1 VGKEGMT
8 EGKIR
13 VLIVDDSSVVRKV
26 LAEIL
31 SADAALEVVGA
42 AANGKLALD
51 AVARLNPDVVTLDV
65 EMPEMDGI
73 ETVKRL
79 RKTHNRLPIIMFSSF
94 TDRGSLATV
103 RALANGANDYV
114 FKPSNSAQSRDV
126 IRDQLLR
133 KIKLLVNRGCEDDV
147 TATRVK
153 KSSGPNEVPIQRID
167 VVAIG
172 TSTGGPSALAQVIPR
187 LPKSFAAP
195 ILIVQHM
202 PKMFTRLL
210 AERLHER
217 SPLEVVEA
225 QNGEEVYAGKVYI
238 APGDYHM
245 EVRRVDGKVT
255 THLQQGPPEH
265 SCRPAM
271 DVLLRSVVDVY
282 GSYALGVILT
292 GMGQDGFKG
301 CELLRQAGGIVLA
314 QDQESSVVWGMPGYV
329 AQAGLA
335 EAVVPINGVAGEII
349 KRVRVPLGASPGE
362 VS

>member
-1 VGKEGMT
+1 MKET
-8 EGKIR
+8 KIR
-13 VLIVDDSSVVRKV
+13 VLIVDDSAVVRRV

-31 SADAALEVVGA
+31 SADPALDVVGT
-42 AANGKLALD
+42 AANGKLALE
-51 AVARLNPDVVTLDV
+51 AVARLQPDVVTLDV

-73 ETVKRL
+73 ETVKHL
-79 RKTHNRLPIIMFSSF
+79 RKTHSRLPIIMFSAF
-94 TDRGSLATV
+94 TERGSSAAV
-103 RALANGANDYV
+103 RALANGASDYV
-114 FKPSNSAQSRDV
+114 FKPSDSAQSRDV
-126 IRDQLLR
+126 IRDQLLS
-133 KIKLLVNRGCEDDV
+133 KIKLLVNRGREGDLAV
-147 TATRVK
+147 VGNKHPEAQESPV
-153 KSSGPNEVPIQRID
+153 QRLD

-172 TSTGGPSALAQVIPR
+172 TSTGGPTALAQVIPR

-225 QNGEEVYAGKVYI
+225 QDGEEVLAGKVYI
-238 APGDYHM
+238 APGDYHL
-245 EVRRVDGKVT
+245 EVRRAGAKVLT
-255 THLQQGPPEH
+255 RLQQGPHEH

-282 GSYALGVILT
+282 GSRALGVILT

-301 CELLRQAGGIVLA
+301 CELLRKAGGIVLA
-314 QDQESSVVWGMPGYV
+314 QDEESSVVWGMPGYV

-335 EAVVPINGVAGEII
+335 EAIVPINGVAGEIL
-349 KRVRVPLGASPGE
+349 KRVRVPVAVP
-362 VS
+362 

>member
-1 VGKEGMT
+1 MSQE
-8 EGKIR
+8 KIR

-31 SADAALEVVGA
+31 SADPALEVVGT

-51 AVARLNPDVVTLDV
+51 AVTRLEPDVVTLDV

-79 RKTHNRLPIIMFSSF
+79 RKTHNRLPIIMFSAF
-94 TDRGSLATV
+94 TDRGSSATV
-103 RALANGANDYV
+103 RALANGASDYV
-114 FKPSNSAQSRDV
+114 LKPANSGHSRDV
-126 IRDQLLR
+126 IRDQLVS
-133 KIKLLVNRGCEDDV
+133 KIKLLVNRGRDGDV
-147 TATRVK
+147 RARPGVRAELT
-153 KSSGPNEVPIQRID
+153 EIPIHRID
-167 VVAIG
+167 AVAIG

-225 QNGEEVYAGKVYI
+225 QDCEEVVAGKVYI
-238 APGDYHM
+238 APGDYHL
-245 EVRRVDGKVT
+245 EVRRVGGKVV
-255 THLQQGPPEH
+255 THLQQGPSEH

-282 GSYALGVILT
+282 GSRALGVILT

-301 CELLRQAGGIVLA
+301 CELLRKAGGIVLA

-335 EAVVPINGVAGEII
+335 EAVVPINGVAGEIL
-349 KRVRVPLGASPGE
+349 KRVRAPLGVSNEE

>member
-1 VGKEGMT
+1 MT
-8 EGKIR
+8 DGKIR

-31 SADAALEVVGA
+31 SADPALEVVGS
-42 AANGKLALD
+42 AANGRLALD
-51 AVARLNPDVVTLDV
+51 AVARLNPDIVTLDV

-79 RKTHNRLPIIMFSSF
+79 RKTHSKLPIIMFSAF
-94 TDRGSLATV
+94 TDRGSSATI
-103 RALANGANDYV
+103 RALANGASDYV
-114 FKPSNSAQSRDV
+114 FKPANSTQSRVV
-126 IRDQLLR
+126 IRDQLLS
-133 KIKLLVNRGCEDDV
+133 KIKLLVNRGREGDLTIPAGQNTEDQGI
-147 TATRVK
+147 
-153 KSSGPNEVPIQRID
+153 SIQKID

-172 TSTGGPSALAQVIPR
+172 TSTGGPTALAQVIPR

-225 QNGEEVYAGKVYI
+225 QDGEEVRAGKVYI
-238 APGDYHM
+238 APGDYHL
-245 EVRRVDGKVT
+245 EVCRAGAKILARL
-255 THLQQGPPEH
+255 HQGPHEH

-271 DVLLRSVVDVY
+271 DVLLRSVVNVY
-282 GSYALGVILT
+282 GSRALGVILT

-301 CELLRQAGGIVLA
+301 CELLRKVGGLVLA
-314 QDQESSVVWGMPGYV
+314 QDEESSVVWGMPGYV

-335 EAVVPINGVAGEII
+335 EAVVPISGVAGEIL
-349 KRVRVPLGASPGE
+349 KRVRLPTGVPGGDIP
-362 VS
+362 

>member
-1 VGKEGMT
+1 MR

-31 SADAALEVVGA
+31 SADSDLEVVGT

-51 AVARLNPDVVTLDV
+51 AVDRLKPDVVTLDV

-79 RKTHNRLPIIMFSSF
+79 RKSHNSLPIIMFSAF
-94 TDRGSLATV
+94 TDRGSAATV
-103 RALANGANDYV
+103 RALANGATDYV
-114 FKPSNSAQSRDV
+114 FKPANSGQSRQV
-126 IRDQLLR
+126 IRDHLVS
-133 KIKLLVNRGCEDDV
+133 KIKLFVNRGREDDGVV
-147 TATRVK
+147 TSA
-153 KSSGPNEVPIQRID
+153 KSGLEPQAFTHRID
-167 VVAIG
+167 AVAIG
-172 TSTGGPSALAQVIPR
+172 TSTGGPSALVQIIPH

-195 ILIVQHM
+195 VLIVQHM

-217 SPLEVVEA
+217 SPLKVTEA
-225 QNGEEVYAGKVYI
+225 QDGEEVRAGKVYI

-245 EVRRVDGKVT
+245 EVRRAGGRVLIQ
-255 THLQQGPPEH
+255 LQQGPHEH

-282 GSYALGVILT
+282 GSHALGVILT
-292 GMGQDGFKG
+292 GMGQDGLKG
-301 CELLRQAGGIVLA
+301 CELLRKAGGIVLA
-314 QDQESSVVWGMPGYV
+314 QDEESSVVWGMPGNV

-335 EAVVPINGVAGEII
+335 EAVVPINGVAGEIL
-349 KRVRVPLGASPGE
+349 KRV
-362 VS
+362 

>member
-1 VGKEGMT
+1 MKET
-8 EGKIR
+8 KIR
-13 VLIVDDSSVVRKV
+13 VLIVDDSSVIRKV

-31 SADAALEVVGA
+31 SADPALDVVGT

-51 AVARLNPDVVTLDV
+51 AVARLEPDIVTLDV

-79 RKTHNRLPIIMFSSF
+79 RKTNNRLPIIMFSAF
-94 TDRGSLATV
+94 TERGSSATV
-103 RALANGANDYV
+103 RALANGASDYV
-114 FKPSNSAQSRDV
+114 FKPSDSAQSRDV
-126 IRDQLLR
+126 IRDQLLS
-133 KIKLLVNRGCEDDV
+133 KIKLLVNRGRDGDLAASAAQYPEGQ
-147 TATRVK
+147 
-153 KSSGPNEVPIQRID
+153 KSSVQRID

-172 TSTGGPSALAQVIPR
+172 TSTGGPTALAQVIPR

-225 QNGEEVYAGKVYI
+225 QDGEELQAGKVYI
-238 APGDYHM
+238 APGDYHL
-245 EVRRVDGKVT
+245 EVCRAGAKVLT
-255 THLQQGPPEH
+255 RLQQGPHEH

-282 GSYALGVILT
+282 GSRALGVILT

-301 CELLRQAGGIVLA
+301 CELLRKAGGIVLA

-335 EAVVPINGVAGEII
+335 EAIVPINGVAGEIL
-349 KRVRVPLGASPGE
+349 KRVRVPADAS
-362 VS
+362 

>member
-1 VGKEGMT
+1 
-8 EGKIR
+8 
-13 VLIVDDSSVVRKV
+13 
-26 LAEIL
+26 
-31 SADAALEVVGA
+31 
-42 AANGKLALD
+42 
-51 AVARLNPDVVTLDV
+51 
-65 EMPEMDGI
+65 
-73 ETVKRL
+73 
-79 RKTHNRLPIIMFSSF
+79 
-94 TDRGSLATV
+94 
-103 RALANGANDYV
+103 LANGASDYV

-126 IRDQLLR
+126 IRDQLLS
-133 KIKLLVNRGCEDDV
+133 KIKLLVNRGREDGL
-147 TATRVK
+147 AAAENRPAEAQE
-153 KSSGPNEVPIQRID
+153 SPIQRID

-172 TSTGGPSALAQVIPR
+172 TSTGGPTALAQVIPR

-225 QNGEEVYAGKVYI
+225 QNGEEVQAGKVYI
-238 APGDYHM
+238 APGDYHL
-245 EVRRVDGKVT
+245 EVCRSKGKVLT
-255 THLQQGPPEH
+255 RLQQGPHEH

-282 GSYALGVILT
+282 GSRALGVILT

-301 CELLRQAGGIVLA
+301 CELLRKAGGIVLA

-335 EAVVPINGVAGEII
+335 EAVVPINGVAGEIL
-349 KRVRVPLGASPGE
+349 KRVRLPML
-362 VS
+362 